1 MKRILIVQIGRIGD
15 MVLTTPVFD
24 ALAERFPEAEL
35 HLLAS
40 PKGAPVAAHDPRI
53 ARIHLHRKGVAGLVS
68 SILALRRERFDVW
81 VDPKDH
87 PSTEGALLARWSGA
101 PRRIGFNAEGS
112 RAFTETVP
120 SDRENVSLHAVERN
134 LLALRTLGIE
144 RRGIVRPSLYI
155 EKSAEEAVERDLN
168 GAAAPAVVNISAG
181 QATRRWKEE
190 GWSAVIRY
198 CFGKG
203 MDVALAFQ
211 PSDAERAAAFKR
223 EFPRLIVPGSPGIG
237 HAAALVKRAALV
249 VTVDTAVV
257 HLASAFDIPVVAL
270 YTNVP
275 WNFAKFRPLSTR
287 QEVLMSSEAESLLSV
302 TAEAVVL
309 KMEQLQQR

>member
-87 PSTEGALLARWSGA
+87 ASTEGALLARWSGA
-101 PRRIGFNAEGS
+101 PRRIGFNTEGS
-112 RAFTETVP
+112 RAFTQTVP
-120 SDRENVSLHAVERN
+120 SDRENASLHAVERN
-134 LLALRTLGIE
+134 LLALRSLGID
-144 RRGIVRPSLYI
+144 RRGIMRPSLYI
-155 EKSAEEAVERDLN
+155 ESVVEEAVERSLN
-168 GAAAPAVVNISAG
+168 GATPAVVNISAG
-181 QATRRWKEE
+181 QATRRWREE
-190 GWSAVIRY
+190 GWNAVIRY

-270 YTNVP
+270 YPNVP

-287 QEVLMSSEAESLLSV
+287 QEVLMSSEAESLLPV
-302 TAEAVVL
+302 AEDDVCAAVGRLTA
-309 KMEQLQQR
+309 

>member
-1 MKRILIVQIGRIGD
+1 MKILIVQIGRIGD
-15 MVLTTPVFD
+15 MVLTTPVFE
-24 ALAERFPEAEL
+24 ALKERYPHAEL

-40 PKGAPVAAHDPRI
+40 PKGAPVIAHDPRI
-53 ARIHLHRKGVAGLVS
+53 ARIHLHRKGAAGLVS

-87 PSTEGALLARWSGA
+87 ASTEGALLARWSGA

-120 SDRENVSLHAVERN
+120 SESENATLHATERN
-134 LLALRTLGIE
+134 LLALRGLGIE
-144 RRGIVRPSLYI
+144 RRGVMRPSLYI
-155 EKSAEEAVERDLN
+155 EKNAEEAVERGLN

-190 GWSAVIRY
+190 GWSAVIRF
-198 CFGKG
+198 CFEKR

-211 PSDAERAAAFKR
+211 PSDADRAAAFKR
-223 EFPRLIVPGSPGIG
+223 EFPRLIVPDSPGIG

-257 HLASAFDIPVVAL
+257 HLASAYDVPVVAL
-270 YTNVP
+270 YPNVA

-287 QEVLMSSEAESLLSV
+287 QEVLMSPEAESLLPV
-302 TAEAVVL
+302 AADDVCDAVGRL
-309 KMEQLQQR
+309 MP